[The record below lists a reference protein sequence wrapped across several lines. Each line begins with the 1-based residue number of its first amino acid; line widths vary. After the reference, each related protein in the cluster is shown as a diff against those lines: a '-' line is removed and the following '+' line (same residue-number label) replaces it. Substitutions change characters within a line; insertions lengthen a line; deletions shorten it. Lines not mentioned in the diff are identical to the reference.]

1 VNPTKSR
8 IIAALCAVLIAG
20 AALALSRFRS
30 HHRLGTPGLRLCE
43 VALSDDK
50 GKPATTNS
58 IFLPERIL
66 DYSSQLLPV
75 TREELEWL
83 PKDTTYGRRFYK
95 ASRDGFL
102 VQVSGVLMGTDRTS
116 IHKPEYCLPAQGF
129 HISRRT
135 RQTLT
140 IEKPIRYELPITR
153 LDATREIQLENGTR
167 STQGAVYVYWFVS
180 GSRLSNDH
188 LQRMWWLASDLLRT
202 GELQRWAYIGV
213 LGVCAPGQQ
222 DLAFQRLEELI
233 REMVPEFQTTTPHP
247 PAPSTAATGLP
258 APTPIPP
265 PLWAS
270 GAMIN
275 KRDHESPPASLN
287 SLPHPR

>member
-1 VNPTKSR
+1 MNSTKSR
-8 IIAALCAVLIAG
+8 TIAALCAVLIAG
-20 AALALSRFRS
+20 AALVLTRFRS
-30 HHRLGTPGLRLCE
+30 HHRLGTPGLKLCE
-43 VALSDDK
+43 VALSDEK

-58 IFLPERIL
+58 LFLPEKIL

-75 TREELEWL
+75 TREELDWL
-83 PKDTTYGRRFYK
+83 PRDTTYGRRFYR
-95 ASRDGFL
+95 ANRDGFL

-140 IEKPIRYELPITR
+140 IEKPVRYELPITR
-153 LDATREIQLENGTR
+153 LDATREVQLENGTR
-167 STQGAVYVYWFVS
+167 TTQGAVYVYWFVS

-188 LQRMWWLASDLLRT
+188 FQRMWWLASDLLRT

-222 DLAFQRLEELI
+222 DQAFQRLEEMI
-233 REMVPEFQTTTPHP
+233 REMVPEFQTTT
-247 PAPSTAATGLP
+247 APAATAGTANLALP
-258 APTPIPP
+258 PSSPRLA
-265 PLWAS
+265 AS
-270 GAMIN
+270 AMFN
-275 KRDHESPPASLN
+275 ERDQDSPPTSLN
-287 SLPHPR
+287 SLPRPR